1 MELPGFV
8 MAVYGAFD
16 ATASVLLGRMADV
29 VGKRLYL
36 IVGFI
41 AHFSFIAFYLTF
53 LNISNVETLHDDYW
67 ILFLSAAVLGVADAC
82 WNTFPPL
89 MMSVFFADN
98 AGTSS
103 HPTCARA

>member
-1 MELPGFV
+1 

-16 ATASVLLGRMADV
+16 AAASVLLGRMADV

-41 AHFSFIAFYLTF
+41 AHGSFIAFYLTF
-53 LNISNVETLHDDYW
+53 LNISDIKTLHDDFW

-89 MMSVFFADN
+89 MMSVFFSDN
-98 AGTSS
+98 TGTV
-103 HPTCARA
+103 